1 MTALMVWFGDPTWRN
16 VPRAETNPRAA
27 LVDLL
32 ADLLLGG
39 LLDDALTEE
48 AEAADR
54 DDPAEEVVRGP
65 ARGARVLEGLDL
77 VLVVVPEL
85 GRRVTHEWAK
95 GGVPCVEKRDV
106 VLSEDLPELVVRQA
120 AARGDLGA
128 IGGWA
133 V

>member
-1 MTALMVWFGDPTWRN
+1 MAGPLN
-16 VPRAETNPRAA
+16 VPGAEANPRAA

-32 ADLLLGG
+32 ADLLLRG
-39 LLDDALTEE
+39 LFDNALTQE

-54 DDPAEEVVRGP
+54 NDPPEEVVRGP

-85 GRRVTHEWAK
+85 GRRVTHERPE
-95 GGVPCVEKRDV
+95 GGVTRVEERDV
-106 VLSEDLPELVVRQA
+106 VLREDLPELVIREA

-128 IGGWA
+128 IGGWFA